1 MYYRIHVADVDFCR
15 GLLAI
20 ACLASRSV
28 DMQMWPSLFTH
39 EKSISPLSNNTNC
52 SNCISI
58 VSNRMQSEILKL
70 PLGNSSIQILRDRS
84 WRWAFATSFP
94 GNCACKTS
102 WVPHISRATLFNGR
116 DSVMS
121 RKQNG
126 FLELASC
133 RNKRLKNYKMY
144 CLAVIFGL
152 EVIAKTDSKRLAYN
166 FSLQQLEQGTL
177 NTIV

>member
-1 MYYRIHVADVDFCR
+1 MATDNVKTKDYMRIFGHKYGCITVLHVADVDFCR

-102 WVPHISRATLFNGR
+102 WVPHISGATLFNGR
-116 DSVMS
+116 DSVMNL
-121 RKQNG
+121 RP
-126 FLELASC
+126 LATTC
-133 RNKRLKNYKMY
+133 RSLWPRLKKNASP
-144 CLAVIFGL
+144 C
-152 EVIAKTDSKRLAYN
+152 
-166 FSLQQLEQGTL
+166 
-177 NTIV
+177 